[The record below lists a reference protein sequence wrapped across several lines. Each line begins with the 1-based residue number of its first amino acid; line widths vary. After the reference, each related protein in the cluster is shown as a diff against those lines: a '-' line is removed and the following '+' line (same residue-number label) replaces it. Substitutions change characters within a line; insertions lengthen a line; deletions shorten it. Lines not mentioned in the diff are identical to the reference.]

1 MSSLTNIN
9 NNAAVVN
16 VGRTTPVTPGAQPAA
31 KSIPVVVAT
40 DQTAIPVVEQ
50 NKIQSEV
57 ALSLLGIPRSEVALG
72 IFADVNTYDVN
83 PSEWSSEPAEYSALP
98 NTFNWYTGIGGLQG
112 WGIRHLPEESGA
124 LVTAPADETSVL
136 TSKRFFRY
144 QPGRVS
150 AATFGIKSSSF
161 VGDVKSTVSQ
171 RDAVLNP
178 PNRKYGIFDKFDGY
192 YWETRD
198 TSQGDQFAVVRRTQ
212 SILRYNPLQFGT
224 AAGEQLED
232 HALAGKPPASSTS
245 GTNKYVT
252 ADQYNAYPT
261 ATNYLS
267 QNRKSLIEQSVLSNE
282 QVKCRRDLG
291 LFLESVAYDMS
302 LATNYNA
309 TFQALAEANSF
320 EYLNDVGGEGANT
333 LPTDIT
339 TAIDDLET
347 DLKALSGVSGN
358 ADTAVDNY
366 FNRFN
371 AIVRDPGTKVSYDS
385 ATQTEQINF
394 LKGVT
399 FETGVGNTLSTA
411 GQKAAA
417 LAIQANYDYIAEEV
431 NKYVENYYP
440 AATHNAFKCTRDVLF
455 AVNAVCYDVL
465 YGGTQATYDAARFFS
480 YDGFPKSDQS
490 GGNFLTQTVEAYKHL
505 RGFIDD
511 VVLGQAYDPQT
522 RCSRDLGYI
531 LDGIGFDI
539 TLGTNYNATFLGLA
553 ESNSTEY
560 PEDSAVSVTG
570 GDGTPWGR
578 VVGALT
584 DTQTQVK
591 ALAGVDATA
600 DTAVDNFYDR
610 LFEIAVDQ
618 NTRVEYYSTTQQKQI
633 NFLKGI
639 TFTNPT
645 SGRTASQIAVKDKI
659 QANYDF
665 LTAEINAWVNVNYPN
680 SEHPVA
686 KCTRDVLFVANA
698 VAYDMLYG
706 GNKASVDATQ
716 FFFYEDFAQTTDVH
730 KNQTVAAYER
740 LVEILPDILQGVA
753 ITKSTGNSETQVTS
767 GTNVDL
773 ADANDAA
780 DLVQIFVDAITA
792 GSDNTPTEIDPSV
805 AWAIASYTNAK
816 SAIDTDAATISSSAS
831 ATAYSGY
838 QFPVATQN
846 TANVATTAE
855 ARRVTDLIDVFVKV
869 IKEGDIIDKST
880 GKDLLPEN
888 RLLPDYTWQA
898 TADLVTG
905 SNAIINNKDSVLD
918 GIVSITF
925 SGDDIK
931 CIRDM
936 DFALDAY
943 INDLKWGGN
952 GHIIANGCTYTTG
965 LIVDAEREGETHYYF
980 RNVIRDALQAIGETD
995 AKEKI
1000 GVLAGYQ
1007 IQAVTANGTGDKYPA
1022 QPGPDGVTGPIS
1034 SAQITAAT
1042 YGQRPKLDTIF
1053 SVYDKYLGY
1062 LVSQSL
1068 SYDTSTFDE
1077 DVLKYK
1083 CARDVRYVVEAYAS
1097 DLQYGGNAATAY
1109 QAYKYYEGD
1118 TLKVFSQATGGTVA
1132 EIARHT
1138 FLKDLLTSSSN
1149 VTVTRTDAST
1159 VNIPSVAD
1167 KFNLSTAQRDKL
1179 ADLADLVI
1187 GNFTT
1192 KYAGSITYGDAGQF
1206 GDLVILRDGL
1216 IMTHGAVYDP
1226 SLLRPQTKYKSHID
1240 IANDTIEIIGS
1251 SCTIGQYVVY
1261 YGDCPELVDGKMYF
1275 VSNVQGPK
1283 SNVIQL
1289 VDPDVSDFDEFDFQV
1304 PESRT
1309 PIVLNSVGTQNFV
1322 QTVVPFKFPNT
1333 YTDAAHPSDWPVDA
1347 RKVQDGMFPYMY
1359 SSSGVLPLETVDKS
1373 VGFIDTAVDTS
1384 VDAATLR
1391 SQIDALNYKYKT
1403 WVRDM
1408 VDPTYYSVYEY
1419 RVPRSRFSGDSLDG
1433 LTRGAVYSDN
1443 VLDNKAGAPYT
1454 ENNLQ
1459 VQQTSVWDMDF
1470 SKVTMLKVEFSWY
1483 GAVGALFLAYVPVDN
1498 GEARWVRVH
1507 HLRASNQ
1514 LKISSLGNATLPITY
1529 LVYGGGSENRF
1540 GLPNADRLQDPYG
1553 SYSESVVKYGASYY
1567 IDGGDRGT
1575 VRLFN
1580 HSSDTPTPVY
1590 GSKFKLGVTSTSADD
1605 PVAPYFT
1612 VSNLD
1617 PDTTGRDAPAVSTY
1631 YVGAKVITGN
1641 SQDQNVEVIWIDGN
1655 DIYLN
1660 KPVSQVSTIDVI
1672 ADRPAIV
1679 YGLKTKDNI
1688 LSGEGIDVRN
1698 RVQVYPTRLSVGSA
1712 GSENCKVTL
1721 LKSPIFQTPTITTG
1735 SIQIST
1741 EVDINETYGISVDNT
1756 SYLNQNGD
1764 FTYGWF
1770 QASLN
1775 GSETLI
1781 SVLGRLE
1788 KADDE
1793 YYFYPTEDF
1802 SGTLVIAANSP
1813 FLKEGVFDS
1822 QGNSLTSAETTF
1834 EKERLSSVEVA
1845 LRAQAPIPRS
1855 GTGLASYYIAPG
1867 AEDFDLLTY
1876 FDYNK
1881 EYISYPLTDKIET
1894 LYLATFANATN
1905 SASSIIDVSAS
1916 LTWEEQ

>member
-40 DQTAIPVVEQ
+40 DQSAIPVVEQ

-83 PSEWSSEPAEYSALP
+83 PSEWSSEPAEYGALP
-98 NTFNWYTGIGGLQG
+98 NTLNWYTGVGGLQG

-161 VGDVKSTVSQ
+161 VGDVKSDVSQ
-171 RDAVLNP
+171 RDPILNP

-212 SILRYNPLQFGT
+212 SILRYNPLKFGT

-252 ADQYNAYPT
+252 VDQYNAYPT
-261 ATNYLS
+261 ATNYLT
-267 QNRKSLIEQSVLSNE
+267 QNRKELIESSVLSNE
-282 QVKCRRDLG
+282 QVKCKRDLG
-291 LFLESVAYDMS
+291 YFLESVAYDMS
-302 LATNYNA
+302 LGSNYNA
-309 TFQALAEANSF
+309 TFQALAEANSN

-333 LPTDIT
+333 LPADIT
-339 TAIDDLET
+339 SAIDSLET
-347 DLKALSGVSGN
+347 DLKALTGVTGG

-385 ATQTEQINF
+385 ATQAEQIAF

-399 FETGVGNTLSTA
+399 FTDPLA
-411 GQKAAA
+411 GGSASRNAVKDR
-417 LAIQANYDYIAEEV
+417 IQANYDFIAEDV
-431 NKYVENYYP
+431 IKYVDATYTTPVGYNEN
-440 AATHNAFKCTRDVLF
+440 KCKRDVLF
-455 AVNAVCYDVL
+455 AVNAAAYDIL
-465 YGGTQATYDAARFFS
+465 YGGNQAVYDSARFFF
-480 YDGFPKSDQS
+480 YDGFDKSDQS
-490 GGNFLTQTVEAYKHL
+490 NLNILTQTV
-505 RGFIDD
+505 G
-511 VVLGQAYDPQT
+511 AYDHLISIIGDIVTNNAITPQT
-522 RCSRDLGYI
+522 G
-531 LDGIGFDI
+531 
-539 TLGTNYNATFLGLA
+539 NALSQDTSGSAAGAA
-553 ESNSTEY
+553 E
-560 PEDSAVSVTG
+560 
-570 GDGTPWGR
+570 
-578 VVGALT
+578 
-584 DTQTQVK
+584 
-591 ALAGVDATA
+591 ATA
-600 DTAVDNFYDR
+600 
-610 LFEIAVDQ
+610 
-618 NTRVEYYSTTQQKQI
+618 
-633 NFLKGI
+633 
-639 TFTNPT
+639 
-645 SGRTASQIAVKDKI
+645 
-659 QANYDF
+659 
-665 LTAEINAWVNVNYPN
+665 AE
-680 SEHPVA
+680 
-686 KCTRDVLFVANA
+686 
-698 VAYDMLYG
+698 
-706 GNKASVDATQ
+706 
-716 FFFYEDFAQTTDVH
+716 
-730 KNQTVAAYER
+730 
-740 LVEILPDILQGVA
+740 
-753 ITKSTGNSETQVTS
+753 
-767 GTNVDL
+767 
-773 ADANDAA
+773 
-780 DLVQIFVDAITA
+780 DAITVIR
-792 GSDNTPTEIDPSV
+792 NVI
-805 AWAIASYTNAK
+805 NA
-816 SAIDTDAATISSSAS
+816 
-831 ATAYSGY
+831 
-838 QFPVATQN
+838 
-846 TANVATTAE
+846 
-855 ARRVTDLIDVFVKV
+855 
-869 IKEGDIIDKST
+869 GDIINKTSGADVIYST
-880 GKDLLPEN
+880 RTLA
-888 RLLPDYTWQA
+888 DYTWQG
-898 TADLVTG
+898 TADILTG
-905 SNAIINNKDSVLD
+905 SNAIIANRESVLN
-918 GIVSITF
+918 GIVNITF
-925 SGDDIK
+925 TGDDLK

-943 INDLKWGGN
+943 INDLKWGST
-952 GHIIANGCTYTTG
+952 GHIIANGCTYATG
-965 LIVDAEREGETHYYF
+965 LILDAEREGETHYYF
-980 RNVIRDALQAIGETD
+980 RNVIRDALQAIGETA
-995 AKEKI
+995 AKQKI

-1007 IQAVTANGTGDKYPA
+1007 IQATTANGTPGSKYPP
-1022 QPGPDGVTGPIS
+1022 QQGPDGTTGAIT
-1034 SAQITAAT
+1034 AGQIAAAT
-1042 YGQRPKLDTIF
+1042 YGQRPKIDTIF

-1068 SYDTSTFDE
+1068 AYDTTDFDE

-1083 CARDVRYVVEAYAS
+1083 CARDVRYVLEAYAS
-1097 DLQYGGNAATAY
+1097 DLQYGGNAATVY

-1118 TLKVFSQATGGTVA
+1118 TIKVFSQANSGTLA
-1132 EIARHT
+1132 EVARHT
-1138 FLKDLLTSSSN
+1138 FLKNLLTSSSP
-1149 VTVTRTDAST
+1149 VTVTRSDAST
-1159 VNIPSVAD
+1159 VNIDSVAT
-1167 KFNLSTAQRDKL
+1167 KFALSTAQVATL
-1179 ADLADLVI
+1179 EDLADLII

-1192 KYAGSITYGDAGQF
+1192 KYGGSINYGGAGQF

-1226 SLLRPQTKYKSHID
+1226 SLLRPTTKNKSHID
-1240 IANDTIEIIGS
+1240 VANDKIEIIDA
-1251 SCTIGQYVVY
+1251 SCTIGQYVIY
-1261 YGDCPELVDGKMYF
+1261 YGDCPDLTDGKMYF
-1275 VSNVQGPK
+1275 VSNVEGPK
-1283 SNVIQL
+1283 SNIIQL
-1289 VDPDVSDFDEFDFQV
+1289 VDPDVADFDEFDFQV

-1309 PIVLNSVGTQNFV
+1309 PITLSATGTQCFI
-1322 QTVVPFKFPNT
+1322 QTVVPFKFPTT
-1333 YTDAAHPSDWPVDA
+1333 YDDAGHPSDWPVDA

-1359 SSSGVLPLETVDKS
+1359 SSSGVLPLESVDKS
-1373 VGFIDTAVDTS
+1373 VGFIDTAIDTS
-1384 VDAATLR
+1384 VDAATMR

-1408 VDPTYYSVYEY
+1408 VDPTFYSVYEY

-1443 VLDNKAGAPYT
+1443 VLDNKSGAPYT
-1454 ENNLQ
+1454 ENSLQ

-1529 LVYGGGSENRF
+1529 LVYGGGSESRF

-1580 HSSDTPTPVY
+1580 HSSDTPTSVY
-1590 GSKFKLGVTSTSADD
+1590 GSKFKLGVTNTNAND

-1612 VSNLD
+1612 VTNLD

-1655 DIYLN
+1655 DVYLN
-1660 KPVSQVSTIDVI
+1660 KPVSQVSTIEVI
-1672 ADRPAIV
+1672 ADRPAVI

-1721 LKSPIFQTPTITTG
+1721 IKSPIFQSVTATDG
-1735 SIQIST
+1735 SLEIDT
-1741 EVDINETYGISVDNT
+1741 EVDINESYEISVNNT
-1756 SYLNQNGD
+1756 SYLSQNGD
-1764 FTYGWF
+1764 FTYGYF
-1770 QASLN
+1770 RASLN

-1788 KADDE
+1788 KTNDL
-1793 YYFYPTEDF
+1793 YYFYPADTYN
-1802 SGTLVIAANSP
+1802 GTLVISAASP

-1822 QGNSLTSAETTF
+1822 QGNSLTADETNF

-1855 GTGLASYYIAPG
+1855 GTSLASYYIAPG
-1867 AEDFDLLTY
+1867 AEEFDLLTY

-1905 SASSIIDVSAS
+1905 SASSLIDVSAS

>member
-1 MSSLTNIN
+1 MSSLNNIN
-9 NNAAVVN
+9 NNASVVN

-124 LVTAPADETSVL
+124 LVTAPADETAIL

-150 AATFGIKSSSF
+150 AATFGIKSTSY
-161 VGDVKSTVSQ
+161 VGDVKSNVSQ
-171 RDAVLNP
+171 RDPVLNP

-232 HALAGKPPASSTS
+232 HALAGKPPSSDTS

-252 ADQYNAYPT
+252 ADSYNAFPT

-267 QNRKSLIEQSVLSNE
+267 QNRKELIEQSVLSNE
-282 QVKCRRDLG
+282 AVKCKRDLG
-291 LFLESVAYDMS
+291 YFLESVAYDVS
-302 LATNYNA
+302 LGSNYNA

-320 EYLNDVGGEGANT
+320 EYLNDVNGEGANT

-339 TAIDDLET
+339 SKIDELEI
-347 DLKALSGVSGN
+347 DLKALAGVTGN
-358 ADTAVDNY
+358 ADTAVNDY

-371 AIVRDPGTKVSYDS
+371 AIVRDATRVQYDS
-385 ATQTEQINF
+385 ATQAEQI
-394 LKGVT
+394 
-399 FETGVGNTLSTA
+399 A
-411 GQKAAA
+411 
-417 LAIQANYDYIAEEV
+417 
-431 NKYVENYYP
+431 
-440 AATHNAFKCTRDVLF
+440 
-455 AVNAVCYDVL
+455 
-465 YGGTQATYDAARFFS
+465 
-480 YDGFPKSDQS
+480 
-490 GGNFLTQTVEAYKHL
+490 
-505 RGFIDD
+505 
-511 VVLGQAYDPQT
+511 
-522 RCSRDLGYI
+522 
-531 LDGIGFDI
+531 
-539 TLGTNYNATFLGLA
+539 
-553 ESNSTEY
+553 
-560 PEDSAVSVTG
+560 
-570 GDGTPWGR
+570 
-578 VVGALT
+578 
-584 DTQTQVK
+584 
-591 ALAGVDATA
+591 
-600 DTAVDNFYDR
+600 
-610 LFEIAVDQ
+610 
-618 NTRVEYYSTTQQKQI
+618 
-633 NFLKGI
+633 FLKGI

-645 SGRTASQIAVKDKI
+645 SGGSASRNAVKDRI

-665 LTAEINAWVNVNYPN
+665 IAEDVIQYVNNTYTT
-680 SEHPVA
+680 PVGYNEN
-686 KCTRDVLFVANA
+686 KCKRDVLFAVNA
-698 VAYDMLYG
+698 AAYDILYG
-706 GNKASVDATQ
+706 GNQAVYDSAR
-716 FFFYEDFAQTTDVH
+716 FFFYDGFDKSDQSNLGILT
-730 KNQTVAAYER
+730 QTVGAYDH
-740 LVEILPDILQGVA
+740 LISIIGDIVTNNA
-753 ITKSTGNSETQVTS
+753 ITPQSGNALSQDTTGTA
-767 GTNVDL
+767 
-773 ADANDAA
+773 ADAAEATAA
-780 DLVQIFVDAITA
+780 ENAITV
-792 GSDNTPTEIDPSV
+792 IR
-805 AWAIASYTNAK
+805 
-816 SAIDTDAATISSSAS
+816 
-831 ATAYSGY
+831 
-838 QFPVATQN
+838 
-846 TANVATTAE
+846 NV
-855 ARRVTDLIDVFVKV
+855 IN
-869 IKEGDIIDKST
+869 EGDIIDKAT
-880 GKDLLPEN
+880 GADVIYSERTLA
-888 RLLPDYTWQA
+888 DYTWNA
-898 TADLVTG
+898 TADLVPG
-905 SNAIINNKDSVLD
+905 SNAIIANKDSVLD
-918 GIVSITF
+918 GIFTITF
-925 SGDDIK
+925 SGDDLK

-936 DFALDAY
+936 DFAIDAY
-943 INDLKWGGN
+943 INDLKWGGT
-952 GHIIANGCTYTTG
+952 GHIIANGCTYSTG
-965 LIVDAEREGETHYYF
+965 LIVDAEREGETHYHF
-980 RNVIRDALQAIGETD
+980 RNVIRNALQSIGETA
-995 AKEKI
+995 AKAKI

-1007 IQAVTANGTGDKYPA
+1007 IQAVTANGTPGSKYPP
-1022 QPGPDGVTGPIS
+1022 QQGPDGTTGAIS
-1034 SAQITAAT
+1034 SAQIAAAT

-1068 SYDTSTFDE
+1068 SYDSSQFDE

-1097 DLQYGGNAATAY
+1097 DLQYGGNAATVY

-1118 TLKVFSQATGGTVA
+1118 TIKVFSQANGGTLA
-1132 EIARHT
+1132 EVARHT
-1138 FLKDLLTSSSN
+1138 FLKNLLTSSSQ

-1159 VNIPSVAD
+1159 VNIDSVAT
-1167 KFNLSTAQRDKL
+1167 KFNLTTAQTDKL
-1179 ADLADLVI
+1179 ADLADLII

-1192 KYAGSITYGDAGQF
+1192 KYTGSIEYGDAGQF

-1226 SLLRPQTKYKSHID
+1226 SLLRPQTKYKAHID
-1240 IANDTIEIIGS
+1240 TATDTIGIIGS

-1261 YGDCPELVDGKMYF
+1261 YGDSTDLVDGKMYF
-1275 VSNVQGPK
+1275 VVNVDGPK

-1289 VDPDVSDFDEFDFQV
+1289 FDPDVADFDEFDFQV

-1309 PIVLNSVGTQNFV
+1309 PISLTDPGTQCFI
-1322 QTVVPFKFPNT
+1322 QTVVPFKFPNA
-1333 YTDAAHPSDWPVDA
+1333 YNDAGHPSDWPVDA
-1347 RKVQDGMFPYMY
+1347 RKVQDGMFPYLY
-1359 SSSGVLPLETVDKS
+1359 ASSGVLPLEQVDRS
-1373 VGFIDTAVDTS
+1373 VGFIDTAIDTS
-1384 VDAATLR
+1384 VDAATMR
-1391 SQIDALNYKYKT
+1391 QQIDALNYKYKT

-1408 VDPTYYSVYEY
+1408 VDPAFYSVYEY

-1433 LTRGAVYSDN
+1433 ETRGAVYSDN

-1459 VQQTSVWDMDF
+1459 VSQTSVWDMDF

-1590 GSKFKLGVTSTSADD
+1590 GSKFKLGVTNTNATD

-1612 VSNLD
+1612 VTNLD
-1617 PDTTGRDAPAVSTY
+1617 PDTTGRDAPAVSTF

-1641 SQDQNVEVIWIDGN
+1641 SQDQNVEVIWVDGN
-1655 DIYLN
+1655 DVYLN

-1672 ADRPAIV
+1672 ADRPSII

-1721 LKSPIFQTPTITTG
+1721 LKTPLFQAVTATSG
-1735 SIQIST
+1735 SVEIDT
-1741 EVDINETYGISVDNT
+1741 EVDINETYEISVNNT
-1756 SYLNQNGD
+1756 TYLSQNGD

-1770 QASLN
+1770 RASLN

-1788 KADDE
+1788 KANDE
-1793 YYFYPTEDF
+1793 YYFYPTDTYN
-1802 SGTLVIAANSP
+1802 GTLVIAANSP

-1845 LRAQAPIPRS
+1845 LRAQTPIPRT

-1867 AEDFDLLTY
+1867 ADEFDLLTY

-1881 EYISYPLTDKIET
+1881 EYISYPLTDQIEA

-1905 SASSIIDVSAS
+1905 SASSLIDVSAS